1 MSAILKYSKNVYQQK
16 INTMESL
23 ASRLSAHL
31 DRLETYKDELSSFW
45 DDAQAAEY
53 LKKITDQIIKVRNA
67 LNNVQN
73 VKQIYQTTVDEMD
86 KSNSVIDE
94 IISDVGSAIGT
105 VSGISDLTS
114 GGSADKLK
122 D

>member
-1 MSAILKYSKNVYQQK
+1 MAEAILNYSKTVYQQK
-16 INTMESL
+16 INTLESL

-31 DRLETYKDELSSFW
+31 DRLEAYKNELNSFW
-45 DDAQAAEY
+45 DDAQAEDY
-53 LKKITDQIIKVRNA
+53 LRKITDQIIKVRNA

-73 VKQIYQTTVDEMD
+73 VKEIHQTTVEEVD
-86 KSNSVIDE
+86 KGIVAIDG
-94 IISDVGSAIGT
+94 ILSDIGSAIGVVNG
-105 VSGISDLTS
+105 VSGLS